1 MANRHF
7 ANFGDVWKHLPLAE
21 VLRLRPPVHYWETH
35 AGSATYP
42 LTDNATRA
50 HGALGFLSRAP
61 SDPELAT
68 STYLEALL
76 ARPGIYPGSP
86 ALAIRALGQNA
97 SYLFCDRD
105 PESVRDLRAFGSQ
118 LSVRVIEADGVA
130 TVLREAGGLRVSPS
144 DVFVHIDPY
153 DPHERVAPDSL
164 TPVELAA
171 TLADR
176 GYRALYWYGYESMN
190 DRGWG
195 RAEISRLAPRAKLWC
210 DDMVIPAP
218 FVFPERHGVWGC
230 GVVLTNPTPAE
241 SETCRRL
248 GAALER
254 ICADD
259 VLPGNSPSR
268 TAFAVVQEGAG

>member
-42 LTDNATRA
+42 LTDNPTRA
-50 HGALGFLSRAP
+50 HGALRFLSHAP
-61 SDPELAT
+61 GDPDLAV
-68 STYLEALL
+68 SAYLEALL
-76 ARPGIYPGSP
+76 ASPGIYPGSP

-105 PESVRDLRAFGSQ
+105 PESVRDLRAVGSQ
-118 LSVRVIEADGVA
+118 LSVRVVEADGVA
-130 TVLREAGGLRVSPS
+130 TVVREAERLHVSPS
-144 DVFVHIDPY
+144 DLFVHIDPY
-153 DPHERVAPDSL
+153 DPYERVVPDAP

-176 GYRALYWYGYESMN
+176 GYRVLYWYGYESIN
-190 DRGWG
+190 DRGWA
-195 RAEISRLAPRAKLWC
+195 RAEISRLAPRANLWC
-210 DDMVIPAP
+210 GDMVVPAP
-218 FVFPERHGVWGC
+218 FVFPGRSGVWGC
-230 GVVLTNPTPAE
+230 GVVLANATPVEAE
-241 SETCRRL
+241 ACRRL

-259 VLPGNSPSR
+259 VLVGNSPSR
-268 TAFAVVQEGAG
+268 SGFVVI

>member
-35 AGSATYP
+35 AGSATYA

-50 HGALGFLSRAP
+50 HGALRFLSRAP
-61 SDPELAT
+61 SDPELAV
-68 STYLEALL
+68 SSYLEALL
-76 ARPGIYPGSP
+76 ASPGIYPGSP
-86 ALAIRALGQNA
+86 TLAIRALGQNA

-105 PESVRDLRAFGSQ
+105 PESVRNLRAVGSR
-118 LSVRVIEADGVA
+118 LSVRVVEADGVA
-130 TVLREAGGLRVSPS
+130 TVLHEAERLHASPS

-153 DPHERVAPDSL
+153 DPHERVASDAL

-171 TLADR
+171 ALADR
-176 GYRALYWYGYESMN
+176 GYRVLYWYGYESMN
-190 DRGWG
+190 DRGWA
-195 RAEISRLAPRAKLWC
+195 RAEISRLVPRANLWC
-210 DDMVIPAP
+210 GDMVIPAP
-218 FVFPERHGVWGC
+218 FVFPERRGVWGC
-230 GVVLTNPTPAE
+230 GVVLANSTPAE
-241 SETCRRL
+241 SKTCQRL

-259 VLPGNSPSR
+259 VLLGNSPSR
-268 TAFAVVQEGAG
+268 PGFAIAQEGAG